1 MSPLLNEIEKKAIDL
16 EKDILKIE
24 YQIEEFLKFDYEK
37 GVKSS
42 IHQLESNLKYI
53 SILANGAP
61 LDKNEG
67 RDVMDFLRVHYT
79 NLQKLSILA

>member
-1 MSPLLNEIEKKAIDL
+1 MISDVRQNIRNL